1 MTSSSFQSPVIFVI
15 AILGF
20 NTNILAQFISKPIK
34 SLGGRGKMPILI
46 EETYV
51 MGPNVPRTTLS
62 SQIYVYF
69 VSDGYFY

>member
-1 MTSSSFQSPVIFVI
+1 
-15 AILGF
+15 
-20 NTNILAQFISKPIK
+20 
-34 SLGGRGKMPILI
+34 MPILI